1 MCSASRDS
9 HGDTLPRCLAG
20 IEPGSFH
27 QVLTRSALILRDKL
41 PGYMIPRHFVLLD
54 QLPLNSS
61 GKVDVPALAGTETG
75 TAQSQQYVAPQ
86 NPVEQTL
93 VDIWSRVLEVEHV
106 GTHDNFF
113 DLGGSSLT
121 SLRIVAM
128 LNESGLQLE
137 GEQIKPEL
145 LFEYPTVAE
154 LAAFWESYSSSPT
167 ATRMRPL

>member
-1 MCSASRDS
+1 M
-9 HGDTLPRCLAG
+9 
-20 IEPGSFH
+20 
-27 QVLTRSALILRDKL
+27 DKL

-54 QLPLNSS
+54 RLPLSSS
-61 GKVDVPALAGTETG
+61 GKVDVRALPDPKP
-75 TAQSQQYVAPQ
+75 QRPKSHKYVAPKSAM
-86 NPVEQTL
+86 ERTL
-93 VDIWSRVLEVEHV
+93 VDIWSRVLDIDNI

-137 GEQIKPEL
+137 GERFKPEL

-167 ATRMRPL
+167 TTG